1 MVEASGAIRGD
12 VHIFPVR
19 VYYEDTDVAGIVY
32 YANYLKYA
40 ERARTEFLRLLGFD
54 QSVLLD
60 HHGIGFAVRR
70 CEIDYRLPAR
80 LDDAL
85 DVHSRMRELGGASLR
100 AEQVVY
106 RGEHALVRLRVRLAC
121 MDRGGRPVRIPSA
134 IHDRL
139 KPYFPVSQPTSHQEH
154 ESWNN

>member
-1 MVEASGAIRGD
+1 MIEGCGAIRGD
-12 VHIFPVR
+12 AHVFPVR

-54 QSVLLD
+54 QSVLLER
-60 HHGIGFAVRR
+60 HGVGFAVRR

-85 DVHSRMRELGGASLR
+85 EVHSRMCELGGASLR
-100 AEQVVY
+100 AEQVVR
-106 RGEHALVRLRVRLAC
+106 RGERELVRLRVRLAC

-134 IHDRL
+134 IYDRL
-139 KPYFPVSQPTSHQEH
+139 KPYFPIPQPTSQPTSQ
-154 ESWNN
+154 

>member
-1 MVEASGAIRGD
+1 MAEGARRVEGCGTIRGD
-12 VHIFPVR
+12 AHIFPVR

-60 HHGIGFAVRR
+60 RHGIGFAVRR

-85 DVHSRMRELGGASLR
+85 EVHSRMRELGGASLR
-100 AEQVVY
+100 AEQVVR
-106 RGEHALVRLRVRLAC
+106 RGEAELVRLRVRLAC
-121 MDRGGRPVRIPSA
+121 MDRAGRPVRMPRA
-134 IHDRL
+134 VYDRL
-139 KPYFPVSQPTSHQEH
+139 KPFFPTPQ
-154 ESWNN
+154 